1 MSEEAK
7 ALLPSFENAINQV
20 AVDITSGIL
29 IERLQPQELWRR
41 AEKRIA
47 TLSSVGA
54 NLKEMALTLK
64 PEVAP
69 TIERHHGTMMQRL
82 NTFRD
87 ILFQKTT
94 EPLINSRL
102 ALEQLRLALVEA
114 SDFLVLVKD
123 AQNNPSPAIKEISLL
138 KNKTTAIQTLAE
150 LETKVGELTKSI
162 HDLERVKAELE
173 QKVETIKMERDAS
186 AQEARKLEEKAVGL
200 QTEIESLRKEKSAW
214 MEKATERTF
223 TKLDEMVNALRG
235 QIVALREDNERLR
248 RQLQDLRK

>member
-20 AVDITSGIL
+20 AMDITSGTL

-47 TLSSVGA
+47 ALGSIGA

-82 NTFRD
+82 STFRD
-87 ILFQKTT
+87 ILLQKTT
-94 EPLINSRL
+94 EPLTNSRL

-123 AQNNPSPAIKEISLL
+123 AQNNPSPAMKEISLL
-138 KNKTTAIQTLAE
+138 RNKTTAIQNLAE
-150 LETKVGELTKSI
+150 LEAKVGDLTKSI

-186 AQEARKLEEKAVGL
+186 AQEAKKLEAKAMGL
-200 QTEIESLRKEKSAW
+200 QTEIENLRKEKSAW

-223 TKLDEMVNALRG
+223 TKLEEMVNALRG
-235 QIVALREDNERLR
+235 QIVALREENERLR
-248 RQLQDLRK
+248 RQLQELRK